1 MGFHIVTCKEGC
13 GGVPHTLL
21 VEMALDSPIEV
32 KGVAD
37 LQLLVNVEV
46 MLCLSYILLLLESI
60 LLSNSAS

>member
-1 MGFHIVTCKEGC
+1 LSLAKRVVEEY
-13 GGVPHTLL
+13 HTLL

-32 KGVAD
+32 KAATD

-60 LLSNSAS
+60 LLSNAAS

>member
-1 MGFHIVTCKEGC
+1 LSLAKRVVEEY
-13 GGVPHTLL
+13 HTLL

-32 KGVAD
+32 KGVTD

>member
-1 MGFHIVTCKEGC
+1 LSLAKRVVEEY
-13 GGVPHTLL
+13 HTLL

-32 KGVAD
+32 KATTD

-60 LLSNSAS
+60 LLSISAS

>member
-1 MGFHIVTCKEGC
+1 LSLAKRVVEEY
-13 GGVPHTLL
+13 HTLL

-32 KGVAD
+32 KATTN